1 MVVTAYQSASGV
13 VNLVTPTSA
22 VVMGGLA
29 LAKVCYD
36 QWLRFTLPLIIRL
49 LVMCAAIGSRIW
61 LAGRE
66 GIIRAGGCMPGGP
79 GSGSGLAGRAVC
91 TRAVRRTGSR
101 A

>member
-1 MVVTAYQSASGV
+1 
-13 VNLVTPTSA
+13 
-22 VVMGGLA
+22 
-29 LAKVCYD
+29 
-36 QWLRFTLPLIIRL
+36 
-49 LVMCAAIGSRIW
+49 VMCAAIASRIW